1 MEGWASG
8 HEKYDELLKEMQ
20 KDILIYEKTSFSVSN
35 GLPQQ
40 MVFNNH
46 PWSDATY
53 GLSSGMPPTSF

>member
-1 MEGWASG
+1 MQRHKRKALMEGWASE

-20 KDILIYEKTSFSVSN
+20 KDIYEKTSFSVSN

-46 PWSDATY
+46 P
-53 GLSSGMPPTSF
+53 